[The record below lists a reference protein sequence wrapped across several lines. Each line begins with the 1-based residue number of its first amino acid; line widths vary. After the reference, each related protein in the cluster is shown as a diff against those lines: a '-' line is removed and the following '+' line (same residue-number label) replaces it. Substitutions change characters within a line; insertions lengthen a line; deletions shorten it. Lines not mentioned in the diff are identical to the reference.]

1 MDRMMKKE
9 AGPVQPPSRVVSSNQ
24 QWTHSKLPALV
35 RRHLSHNHRKPVAE
49 HSRAAFDSLEDAR
62 QKWPRAL
69 VLDSFCGTG
78 HSTALLAERH
88 PNHLVVGVDKSAH
101 RLAKHAPG
109 KAENYL
115 LLQADCEDIWRLL
128 LDAGMS
134 LDYHYLL
141 YPNPWPK
148 SRHIQR
154 RIHGSAAFPWL
165 VQLGGKIELRSNW
178 RLYVEEFG
186 LAMHLAGRYGAVAR
200 LAQQPPLTL
209 FEEKYQLSGHELWS
223 YNCLSGKTPHS
234 DGAAELR

>member
-1 MDRMMKKE
+1 MQ
-9 AGPVQPPSRVVSSNQ
+9 AGSRIVSSKQ

-35 RRHLSHNHRKPVAE
+35 RRHFNHSYQKPAAG
-49 HSRAAFDSLEDAR
+49 HSCAAFNSLKDAL
-62 QKWPRAL
+62 QKQPRAL

-78 HSTALLAERH
+78 HSTARLAERH
-88 PNHLVVGVDKSAH
+88 PGHLVVGVDKSAH
-101 RLAKHAPG
+101 RLAKHAG
-109 KAENYL
+109 GTAENYL
-115 LLQADCEDIWRLL
+115 LLQADCEDIWHLL
-128 LDAGMS
+128 SDAGIS

-186 LAMHLAGRYGAVAR
+186 LAMQLVGRCGVVAR
-200 LAQQPPLTL
+200 LPQQPALTL
-209 FEEKYQLSGHELWS
+209 FEEKYQLSGHELWR
-223 YNCLSGKTPHS
+223 YNC
-234 DGAAELR
+234 

>member
-1 MDRMMKKE
+1 MDGMIKK
-9 AGPVQPPSRVVSSNQ
+9 GSDPVQTHSRIVSSNQ

-35 RRHLSHNHRKPVAE
+35 RRHLGHAYQKPVAE
-49 HSRAAFDSLEDAR
+49 HSHAAFDSLKGALK
-62 QKWPRAL
+62 KWPRAL

-78 HSTALLAERH
+78 RSTALLAERH
-88 PNHLVVGVDKSAH
+88 PDHLVVGVDKSAH
-101 RLAKHAPG
+101 RLAKHAVG

-115 LLQADCEDIWRLL
+115 LLQANCEDIWRLL
-128 LDAGMS
+128 LDAGIS

-148 SRHIQR
+148 SRHLQR
-154 RIHGSAAFPWL
+154 RIHGNAAFPWL

-186 LAMHLAGRYGAVAR
+186 LAMQLAGRCGAVAR
-200 LAQQPPLTL
+200 LPQRPALTL

-223 YNCLSGKTPHS
+223 YNC
-234 DGAAELR
+234 